1 MIFNVNENESKIHYA
16 QKPMESFVDK
26 CIPTNEAAAIHRQL
40 LRALDYPG
48 VHKLFK
54 MLRPSYYHK
63 ELSNI
68 HHTGDIMFKAYKEVG
83 IEFAEKWIGFVFDS
97 GYDMAKAQRLI
108 REDLEIGEKVLI
120 IPCMAHQTNI
130 LQLRDNIRIHSN
142 LLITNGSADNNCMI
156 NVVNNTEFWKRLVIF
171 IMILE
176 YEQAT

>member
-63 ELSNI
+63 EVELGI
-68 HHTGDIMFKAYKEVG
+68 KKFAAEAKFLTLTEDEQMFLNRV
-83 IEFAEKWIGFVFDS
+83 
-97 GYDMAKAQRLI
+97 
-108 REDLEIGEKVLI
+108 
-120 IPCMAHQTNI
+120 
-130 LQLRDNIRIHSN
+130 
-142 LLITNGSADNNCMI
+142 
-156 NVVNNTEFWKRLVIF
+156 
-171 IMILE
+171 
-176 YEQAT
+176 